1 MHLGTDLRFAWR
13 VLQRN
18 PGFSVIG
25 ILTLAFGIAVNTAIF
40 SVFDGILLRPLGY
53 GDESRLV
60 TIHEVVPKF
69 GQPAPRLPVNAMH
82 FFEWRKSV
90 RAFERIAMIGEIT
103 LNLTGA
109 GEPERITA
117 ARVSASLFPM
127 LGARTQL
134 GRTFLDDEDQPGRDN
149 VVVLSNGLWKR
160 RFAGDPGVVGHTIS
174 LDGHPYEVVGVLSS
188 SFHFPK
194 LSQLY
199 AMTITAERPE
209 LWKPFA
215 VRPDELEPLGD
226 FNFACIARLRP
237 DIALRPAL
245 EELNATQGRLASL
258 APEKIDLS
266 AALVPLHDQITGR
279 SRTGLELVM
288 SAVALVLL
296 TGCVNIAN
304 LLLARASSRKR
315 EMAIRSA
322 LGAGSWRLLRQLLVE
337 NLLLAGIG
345 GALGIAMAGGVLRLI
360 LARAPADLPRLD
372 DVHLDGRA
380 LLFTLAASVFAG
392 LFFGILPSWRLSRLE
407 PQEGMQSGN
416 RASTKAPGAGRLRS
430 ALVTVEVGLSTVCL
444 ITGGLLLRSFANL
457 LQSDK
462 GFTAQQVFT
471 VNLNLPD
478 ARYPDLPQ
486 RVRFIRSLLESL
498 RALPGVQSAGVSNM
512 LPLSG
517 EGGNNLITVE
527 GTTVPFT
534 ERPLADIR
542 GVDPEYFATLGIPL
556 RQGEIFRDTDRDRKV
571 ATVSALT
578 AARLWPGQDP
588 VGKRFKVGDPEGP
601 FIDVVGV
608 VGDVRS
614 VGLDKPPSMTIYL
627 PYWQRPTWR
636 GPAFAIRTASVSL
649 DFSWEVRHTIHRL
662 DAELAVPRFQTME
675 QVVDQSVAQRRFQMT
690 LILLFALAALVLAGL
705 GIYGVVSHSV
715 ASRTREMGIRM
726 ALGAHRAD
734 ILSMMLG
741 RALAPVAVGLC
752 AGLVAAL
759 AVGRLLAGLLYGVKP
774 LDTVTISSVLLTL
787 TAVATVAALIP
798 ARRATLVDPATVLRY
813 E

>member
-1 MHLGTDLRFAWR
+1 MHLGTDLRFALR
-13 VLQRN
+13 VLRRN
-18 PGFSVIG
+18 PGLSVIG
-25 ILTLAFGIAVNTAIF
+25 IITLAFGIGVNTAIF

-60 TIHEVVPKF
+60 AIHELVPEF
-69 GQPAPRLPVNAMH
+69 SQLAPRLPVNAMH
-82 FFEWRKSV
+82 FLEWRKSV

-103 LNLTGA
+103 LNLTGS

-117 ARVSASLFPM
+117 ARVSPSLFPM

-134 GRTFLDDEDQPGRDN
+134 GRTFLEEEDQLGRDN

-160 RFAGDPGVVGHTIS
+160 RFAGDPGIVGHTIS
-174 LDGHPYEVVGVLSS
+174 LDGHPYEVIGVLSS
-188 SFHFPK
+188 RFHFPK

-215 VRPDELEPLGD
+215 ARPDELEALGD

-237 DIALRPAL
+237 GVSLHRAL
-245 EELNATQGRLASL
+245 EELNATQAHLASL
-258 APEKIDLS
+258 APEKINLS
-266 AALVPLHDQITGR
+266 AVLVPLLDQITGR
-279 SRTGLELVM
+279 SRTSLELVM
-288 SAVALVLL
+288 SAVAMVLL
-296 TGCVNIAN
+296 IGCVNIAN

-345 GALGIAMAGGVLRLI
+345 GALGIAMAGGVLRVI

-380 LLFTLAASVFAG
+380 LLFTLTVSVFAG
-392 LFFGILPSWRLSRLE
+392 LLFGILPSWRLSRLE
-407 PQEGMQSGN
+407 PHEGMQSGN
-416 RASTKAPGAGRLRS
+416 RTSTEARGSGRLRS

-444 ITGGLLLRSFANL
+444 ITGGLLLRSFVKL
-457 LQSDK
+457 LESDK

-486 RVRFIRSLLESL
+486 RVRFIRSLLESV

-527 GTTVPFT
+527 GTTVPLP

-542 GVDPEYFATLGIPL
+542 GVNSEYFATLGIPL
-556 RQGEIFRDTDRDRKV
+556 RQGDIFRDTDRDRKV
-571 ATVSALT
+571 AIVSELT
-578 AARLWPGQDP
+578 AARLWPREDP
-588 VGKRFKVGDPEGP
+588 VGKRFKVGDPKGP

-614 VGLDKPPSMTIYL
+614 VGLDKPPTMTIYL
-627 PYWQRPTWR
+627 PYWQRPTWS
-636 GPAFAIRTASVSL
+636 GPAFAIRTAGASL
-649 DFSWEVRHTIHRL
+649 DFSSELRHAIHRI
-662 DAELAVPRFQTME
+662 DAELPVPRFQTME

-705 GIYGVVSHSV
+705 GIYGVVSYSV
-715 ASRTREMGIRM
+715 ASRTNEMGIRM

-734 ILSMMLG
+734 ILTMMLG

-752 AGLVAAL
+752 GGLVAAL
-759 AVGRLLAGLLYGVKP
+759 VAGRLLAGLLYGVTP
-774 LDTVTISSVLLTL
+774 LDTVTISGVLLTL

-798 ARRATLVDPATVLRY
+798 ARRATLVDPAIALRY